1 MLYSKPSSSS
11 RLRLYQ
17 SSARRSFANR
27 MAVAVLVALPL
38 LASCANSN
46 GTNTSTTGSSVP
58 SISEGSGSAGES
70 SIPVDLCSKEIQ
82 AKVRDVIA
90 KPVTFSV
97 GPTGDCEISQ
107 EDPRALQGSFGTVEN
122 ASTNGGYD
130 TYLTGIEA
138 TMDQVSKVQVAGLG
152 DQAVVF
158 TGLPKMGSGENF
170 MAGGVTDHGTYLL
183 QVTLT
188 QGKGMARPDLEAV
201 AEGILRAIDTA
212 SS

>member
-1 MLYSKPSSSS
+1 MLHTRPSSSS
-11 RLRLYQ
+11 RVRLHQ
-17 SSARRSFANR
+17 RSVGRSFANR
-27 MAVAVLVALPL
+27 MAVAVLATLPL

-46 GTNTSTTGSSVP
+46 DTNAPTTGSSVP
-58 SISEGSGSAGES
+58 SISAGSESGGES
-70 SIPVDLCSKEIQ
+70 SAPGDLCSKEIQ
-82 AKVRDVIA
+82 DKVKDVIA

-107 EDPRALQGSFGTVEN
+107 DDPRGLQGSFGTVEN

-130 TYLTGIEA
+130 TYLTGLEA